1 LPAFYNYD
9 ILYVEVIK
17 NDKKERENV
26 ELGMP
31 LAVNGEKTIR
41 SVYQVLPYKG
51 TPRIQLV
58 NNLYALCLRR
68 GYDFGLCIFWMK
80 EE

>member
-17 NDKKERENV
+17 NDKKEREDV

-31 LAVNGEKTIR
+31 LAVNGEKP
-41 SVYQVLPYKG
+41 SEVYIKSCH
-51 TPRIQLV
+51 IK
-58 NNLYALCLRR
+58 ALH
-68 GYDFGLCIFWMK
+68 GSN
-80 EE
+80 